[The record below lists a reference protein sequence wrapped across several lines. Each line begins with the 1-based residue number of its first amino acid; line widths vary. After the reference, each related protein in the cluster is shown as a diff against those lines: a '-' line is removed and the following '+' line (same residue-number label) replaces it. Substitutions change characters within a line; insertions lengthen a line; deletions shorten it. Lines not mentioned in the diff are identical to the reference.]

1 LGIINILISS
11 NYHMPLIKILAGALY
26 LLNIKPEDTG
36 KLIPQILEFF
46 KLRLKNMMIEQGIR
60 YDVVD
65 AVFADERNDDL
76 VDIYARCKA
85 LNAYVVLP
93 EAEAVIQASIRVC
106 NLCKKIETEV
116 AISSALFADPAEQ
129 ELHDVLIRL
138 NKELIPDIVTYN
150 YAGALKLAEQVVEP
164 VNKFFD
170 SVMVMDENVDI
181 KNNRLALLEQAKEVT
196 NAVGDLSCIVL

>member
-1 LGIINILISS
+1 
-11 NYHMPLIKILAGALY
+11 MR
-26 LLNIKPEDTG
+26 
-36 KLIPQILEFF
+36 F
-46 KLRLKNMMIEQGIR
+46 
-60 YDVVD
+60 
-65 AVFADERNDDL
+65 
-76 VDIYARCKA
+76 
-85 LNAYVVLP
+85 
-93 EAEAVIQASIRVC
+93 
-106 NLCKKIETEV
+106 
-116 AISSALFADPAEQ
+116 FADPAEQ

>member
-1 LGIINILISS
+1 MKNRD
-11 NYHMPLIKILAGALY
+11 N
-26 LLNIKPEDTG
+26 
-36 KLIPQILEFF
+36 EFF
-46 KLRLKNMMIEQGIR
+46 REEELDELVEKRDYETLRDKMSRIFVCPCCLNGFKHCRKYLEVFSKEEIR
-60 YDVVD
+60 KTPTL
-65 AVFADERNDDL
+65 AA
-76 VDIYARCKA
+76 
-85 LNAYVVLP
+85 
-93 EAEAVIQASIRVC
+93 AEAVIQASIRVC

-150 YAGALKLAEQVVEP
+150 YAGALKLADQVVEP

>member
-1 LGIINILISS
+1 MMVGCGYTAAVKFPSGWDVPSS
-11 NYHMPLIKILAGALY
+11 LMLTNSNGMC
-26 LLNIKPEDTG
+26 
-36 KLIPQILEFF
+36 
-46 KLRLKNMMIEQGIR
+46 
-60 YDVVD
+60 
-65 AVFADERNDDL
+65 
-76 VDIYARCKA
+76 ARCKA

>member
-1 LGIINILISS
+1 
-11 NYHMPLIKILAGALY
+11 M
-26 LLNIKPEDTG
+26 
-36 KLIPQILEFF
+36 Q
-46 KLRLKNMMIEQGIR
+46 
-60 YDVVD
+60 
-65 AVFADERNDDL
+65 
-76 VDIYARCKA
+76 
-85 LNAYVVLP
+85 
-93 EAEAVIQASIRVC
+93 
-106 NLCKKIETEV
+106 KIETEV

-181 KNNRLALLEQAKEVT
+181 KIIVWPFLSRRKRLQM
-196 NAVGDLSCIVL
+196 LSAI